1 MSSVREKFR
10 PLFNPQSIAV
20 LGASNTHGKWG
31 YIYTRN
37 LRDGGFPGA
46 LYPVNPKESA
56 VLGLQAFSRVAEI
69 PGPVDLALVLLPP
82 PLVEAAVKECLQKP
96 VGAIVVITAGF
107 GELGE
112 AGRRLQEAFAG
123 PARAA
128 GVPLIGPNCMGLVN
142 VHANLNAQ
150 LFYLKPLP
158 GKISILSQ
166 SGNLG
171 GDLIR
176 KGMADRIGFA
186 KFVSSGNEAV
196 TTGEELLEYF
206 AEDPETEVLLVYLEG
221 VKDGRRFLAAARRV
235 TAKKPIVLLKGG
247 STAAGVKACAS
258 HTGALAGEREVFEAM
273 CRQAGV
279 LRVDDVEDW
288 YYAAAALAGQPL
300 PPGDRI
306 GIVTEGGGLGVIAA
320 DACVAHGMKVPA
332 LPQEMIAAFNGLMPD
347 RWSRGNPVDTAAGEG
362 KIQALEMMIRSDHF
376 DGIIQLGIA
385 GAGATLQALRAK
397 PAGELTGDEQARL
410 ARVEKRVAEELEE
423 AKLLVQ
429 LSRET
434 GKPILSSDM
443 DTTLSPVAGNPV
455 LEYLSS
461 QGILVFRSPFQAAKI
476 MGSLCRYGKFLQK
489 VRRA

>member
-1 MSSVREKFR
+1 MSKVLERFR
-10 PLFNPQSIAV
+10 PLFQPASIAV

-37 LRDGGFPGA
+37 LRDSGFPGA
-46 LYPVNPKESA
+46 LYPVNPKENA
-56 VLGLQAFSRVAEI
+56 VLGIKAFSRVAEI
-69 PGPVDLALVLLPP
+69 PGPVDLALILLPP

-107 GELGE
+107 GELGQE
-112 AGRRLQEAFAG
+112 GRRLQEAFAA

-128 GVPLIGPNCMGLVN
+128 GVPVIGPNCMGLVN
-142 VHANLNAQ
+142 VHANLNGQ

-171 GDLIR
+171 GNLIR
-176 KGMADRIGFA
+176 KGMADQIGFA
-186 KFVSSGNEAV
+186 KFLSSGNEAV

-221 VKDGRRFLAAARRV
+221 VKDGRRFLEAARKM
-235 TAKKPIVLLKGG
+235 TATKPIVLLKGG
-247 STAAGVKACAS
+247 YTAAGVKACAS

-279 LRVDDVEDW
+279 LRVDDVDDW
-288 YYAAAALAGQPL
+288 YYLGTALAGHPL
-300 PPGDRI
+300 PPGDRM

-320 DACVAHGMKVPA
+320 DACVAQGMQVPA
-332 LPQEMIAAFNGLMPD
+332 LPEEMIAAFNGLMPD

-362 KIQALEMMIRSDHF
+362 KIEALEQMVRSDYF

-397 PAGELTGDEQARL
+397 PEGELSEAERARL
-410 ARVEKRVAEELEE
+410 RRVEKRVAEELEE
-423 AKLLVQ
+423 AKLLVR

-434 GKPILSSDM
+434 GKPILSADM
-443 DTTLSPVAGNPV
+443 DTTLSPVAGNPI
-455 LEYLSS
+455 LEYLSA
-461 QGILVFRSPFQAAKI
+461 QGILVFRNSFQAAKI
-476 MGSLCRYGKFLQK
+476 MGSLCRYAADRRK
-489 VRRA
+489 V